1 MAVQIGLCPVAT
13 PVHVST
19 LDALM
24 AEPESV
30 VSDAPLYSPSAAS
43 LLLALAMVLLSPKQ
57 PKESK

>member
-1 MAVQIGLCPVAT
+1 MAVQTGLCPVAT

-19 LDALM
+19 LDKLM

-30 VSDAPLYSPSAAS
+30 VSDAPIYVPSAAG
-43 LLLALAMVLLSPKQ
+43 LLLALLLLSPKQ